1 MRFSRQLTLQFMF
14 WVALIWIGLS
24 GLIYSASLVEGMALK
39 QASLGMKVL
48 AWSSFL
54 KTVEFSWLLLPATG
68 LLSALITGTIAAR
81 RGELTGFYSCGGR
94 PSTIVRAWSI
104 ASLAWIALGI
114 GLAEYILPVAKQEQL
129 GLDLGVEKTQR
140 LAAER
145 RPVEWVS
152 IEDWRIFLPTV
163 SAHGS
168 EFIEPQ
174 VLEMKSGKLLYVWS
188 ARRLA
193 FENEEWILREAIRFS
208 MNGGRK
214 EFEERRLDL
223 SISPRDLWM
232 IAAPPALLSRSVLQE
247 LIEQRRRVGTDYV
260 EHEVSLARRL
270 GYPIAFLPLLLIV
283 APFSLGVR
291 RTRSFAESIGLGA
304 IVVGVAFGVEGIFR
318 MLALGRQLNPAWGG
332 WGLALC
338 AGVVW
343 LLSVVYRKF
352 NQPSA

>member
-114 GLAEYILPVAKQEQL
+114 GLGGIHSSRRKTQKL

-145 RPVEWVS
+145 RPVEWWYRRLAY
-152 IEDWRIFLPTV
+152 ILPTV

-174 VLEMKSGKLLYVWS
+174 VLNEVGEAAYVWS

-193 FENEEWILREAIRFS
+193 FENEEWILREAIRF
-208 MNGGRK
+208 
-214 EFEERRLDL
+214 
-223 SISPRDLWM
+223 
-232 IAAPPALLSRSVLQE
+232 
-247 LIEQRRRVGTDYV
+247 
-260 EHEVSLARRL
+260 
-270 GYPIAFLPLLLIV
+270 
-283 APFSLGVR
+283 
-291 RTRSFAESIGLGA
+291 
-304 IVVGVAFGVEGIFR
+304 
-318 MLALGRQLNPAWGG
+318 
-332 WGLALC
+332 
-338 AGVVW
+338 
-343 LLSVVYRKF
+343 
-352 NQPSA
+352 